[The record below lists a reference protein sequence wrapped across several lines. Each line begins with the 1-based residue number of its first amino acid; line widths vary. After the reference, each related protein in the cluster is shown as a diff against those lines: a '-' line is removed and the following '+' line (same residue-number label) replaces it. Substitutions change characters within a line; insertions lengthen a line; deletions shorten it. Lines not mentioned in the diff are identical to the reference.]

1 MMPMAVRRWSKRL
14 AGALTVLIIAAAALT
29 LWAQPVFAALLCPTC
44 FGFERLSKA
53 VYVERSMSDAERAQ
67 FSQAM
72 AEGTKRVERFYG
84 ELTAAPVVLACVTD
98 ACAQRLG
105 SGNSRGAAY
114 LTMALRLAPLGLN
127 PVIIAHERSHIELHR
142 RLGLWK
148 FITGAVPSWF
158 DEGVAVVVSD
168 DPRYLRP
175 AVDGDR
181 CLVKPR
187 TPLPQTLAA
196 WLRMAG
202 QQHDLY
208 AQAACKVVR
217 WMRAHGGKPAVATL
231 IDRVGGGAT
240 FDTVYAMPR

>member
-1 MMPMAVRRWSKRL
+1 
-14 AGALTVLIIAAAALT
+14 
-29 LWAQPVFAALLCPTC
+29 
-44 FGFERLSKA
+44 
-53 VYVERSMSDAERAQ
+53 
-67 FSQAM
+67 M

-84 ELTAAPVVLACVTD
+84 ELTAAPVVLACATD

-105 SGNSRGAAY
+105 SGSSRGAAY
-114 LTMALRLAPLGLN
+114 LTVALRLAPLGLN

-158 DEGVAVVVSD
+158 DEGVAVVVSG

-175 AVDGDR
+175 AADGDR
-181 CLVKPR
+181 CLVVPR

-208 AQAACKVVR
+208 AQAACRVVR
-217 WMRAHGGKPAVATL
+217 WMQAHGGEPAVATL
-231 IDRVGGGAT
+231 IERVGGGAT